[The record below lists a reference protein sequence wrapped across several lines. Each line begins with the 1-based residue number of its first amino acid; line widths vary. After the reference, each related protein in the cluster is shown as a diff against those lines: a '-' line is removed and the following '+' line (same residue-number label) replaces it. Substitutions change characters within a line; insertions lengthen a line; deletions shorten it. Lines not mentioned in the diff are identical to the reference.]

1 MMKILILPWAFPGN
15 LVKKM
20 AVLSLLLDER
30 ESSSFEVVIPNTT
43 VAFLAPLERKQ
54 GSSLYYW
61 VGMKAQIPLE
71 VILDASKDARAA
83 DQPQQE

>member
-1 MMKILILPWAFPGN
+1 MS
-15 LVKKM
+15 VK
-20 AVLSLLLDER
+20 AQA
-30 ESSSFEVVIPNTT
+30 FEVVIPNTT

-54 GSSLYYW
+54 GTSLYCW

-71 VILDASKDARAA
+71 VILDASKGARAA